1 MGSRRTSALLASAV
15 VVLSYL
21 LVPTGPAAAG
31 TGPGGADCPTDIE
44 IGLVVLLPSGEPVF
58 VEEGTSA
65 PPITYG
71 DRILVGGELSA
82 DESTD
87 PAADVSD
94 EAVDVKAT
102 DVGTNLL
109 HTYSTTTGSGED
121 AGIFAIGLD
130 PPLVPFA
137 SARWIGTWT
146 GAASTPCDGDVE
158 TSDGSIFLGVRVRV
172 AIHRS
177 NVNPDV
183 GEVFRITGGI
193 APNHAGKLVTLQWRR
208 EGGDTLFST
217 VLTLNSSSRYSK
229 RFVSRTPGARWLF
242 RAIYASRQDAEHLGN
257 RSNWVRVTIG

>member
-21 LVPTGPAAAG
+21 LVPIGPAAANH
-31 TGPGGADCPTDIE
+31 GPGAANCPTDME
-44 IGLVVLLPSGEPVF
+44 IALVVLLPSGEPVF
-58 VEEGTSA
+58 AEEGTSA

-82 DESTD
+82 NQTTD
-87 PAADVSD
+87 PGADVSD

-102 DVGTNLL
+102 DVGTSLV
-109 HTYSTTTGSGED
+109 HTYPATTGNGED

-146 GAASTPCDGDVE
+146 GAASTPCDGVTE
-158 TSDGSIFLGVRVRV
+158 TSDNSIFLGVRARV

-177 NVNPDV
+177 NVNPDA
-183 GEVFRITGGI
+183 GEAFRITGGV

-217 VLTLNSSSRYSK
+217 VLTLDSSSRYSK

-242 RAIYASRQDAEHLGN
+242 RTLYPRQDAEHLAN
-257 RSNWVRVTIG
+257 RTRWVRVTIG